1 MPTHKTYPAEF
12 KAKVALT
19 ALNGSSSIEQLSS
32 EFALSRAVI
41 SRWKNQLLKN
51 AELLFP
57 GADQK
62 DAHAQPLRGLH
73 ARLDKLAKDIFA
85 LSGQQ
90 AAMQDSFSRLME
102 KLEDL
107 KAANSVARKR
117 ADAAASSASEAVW
130 GISFHDAA
138 EQSAWLKDR
147 RVIAGRWAIG
157 YPALY
162 ALYRILDEAK
172 PKKILELGLGM
183 STRII
188 GQYAAAF
195 ADVEHT
201 VVEHDPEWIAFV
213 TRGFSLSGRSRVVQ
227 LSREFVPFREAEAV
241 RSFAGFAE
249 AFKGRR
255 FDFIFIDAPL
265 GGDMKQY
272 SRIDVLKLMPGC
284 LDDEFIIML
293 DDTSRSG
300 EIHTFD
306 AMISCLDDADIAH
319 KVGHYQGDKKTS
331 VICSAGRRFFA
342 SM

>member
-1 MPTHKTYPAEF
+1 MPTQKTYPAEF
-12 KAKVALT
+12 KAKVALA
-19 ALNGSSSIEQLSS
+19 ALNNPSSIERLSS
-32 EFALSRAVI
+32 EFNVSTAVI
-41 SRWKNQLLKN
+41 NRWKNQLLKD
-51 AELLFP
+51 AKSVFS
-57 GADQK
+57 GATK
-62 DAHAQPLRGLH
+62 EDACTRSLRGLND
-73 ARLDKLAKDIFA
+73 RIDQLAKDISA
-85 LSGQQ
+85 LSERQ
-90 AAMQDSFSRLME
+90 ASMQDSFFKSME
-102 KLEDL
+102 KLEEL
-107 KAANSVARKR
+107 NAASSIIRKC
-117 ADAAASSASEAVW
+117 ANAAASSASEAVW

-138 EQSAWLKDR
+138 EQSGWLKDK

-172 PKKILELGLGM
+172 PKRILELGLGM

-188 GQYAAAF
+188 GQYAAAS

-201 VVEHDPEWIAFV
+201 VVEHDPEWIKFF
-213 TRGFSLSGRSRVVQ
+213 TRGFSLSHRSKVVQ
-227 LSREFVPFREAEAV
+227 LSREFVPFREAGAV
-241 RSFAGFAE
+241 RTFAGFE
-249 AFKGRR
+249 DAFKDRR

-284 LDDEFIIML
+284 LDGEFIIML
-293 DDTSRSG
+293 DDTGRSG

-306 AMISCLDDADIAH
+306 AMSACLKEYGIEH

-331 VICSAGRRFFA
+331 VICSAGRKFFA